1 MHGRADRRS
10 GTQPGRERTGRFGR
24 QLSTYVG
31 GTRQYPYTLTNGGNG
46 PHSFTLSFTQ
56 SGADDFNPGLKVYRN
71 LDGDGNFTDE
81 VTAPISLAADASVN
95 LMVRAT
101 VTSGPQVGDTG
112 VFALVATSTGDTSVT
127 DTNNYAQLTV
137 SADGLLGVTN
147 TVSPGGSAVPGATLT
162 YTVTGTVASGN
173 PVGAVSNVVTVDGA
187 PRSGVLITAT
197 LSNLNFTALSSVSTT
212 NGAATALYSTDA
224 GSTWTATNPGSG
236 VNAVAI
242 LVKGSGSFLLA
253 GNTVQLVYTAQPWRA
268 APWAA
273 ARPRGSTGT
282 ATPPRTNCPRPP
294 RPSP

>member
-10 GTQPGRERTGRFGR
+10 GTQPGRERTGRSWR

-31 GTRQYPYTLTNGGNG
+31 GTRQYPYILTNGGNG
-46 PHSFTLSFTQ
+46 PDSFTLSFTQ
-56 SGADDFNPGLKVYRN
+56 SGADDFNPGLKVYRD

-101 VTSGPQVGDTG
+101 VTSGPQVGDTD

-147 TVSPGGSAVPGATLT
+147 TVSPGGSAVPGTTLT

-197 LSNLNFTALSSVSTT
+197 LSNLNFTALSSVSAT
-212 NGAATALYSTDA
+212 NG
-224 GSTWTATNPGSG
+224 GSG

-242 LVKGSGSFLLA
+242 LVEGSGSFLLA

>member
-1 MHGRADRRS
+1 M
-10 GTQPGRERTGRFGR
+10 
-24 QLSTYVG
+24 G
-31 GTRQYPYTLTNGGNG
+31 GTRQYPYILTNGGNG
-46 PHSFTLSFTQ
+46 PDSFTLSFTQ
-56 SGADDFNPGLKVYRN
+56 SGADDFNPGLKVYRD

-101 VTSGPQVGDTG
+101 VTSGPQVGDTD

-137 SADGLLGVTN
+137 SAAGLLGVTN
-147 TVSPGGSAVPGATLT
+147 TVSPGGSAVPGTTLT

-242 LVKGSGSFLLA
+242 LVEGSGSFLLA